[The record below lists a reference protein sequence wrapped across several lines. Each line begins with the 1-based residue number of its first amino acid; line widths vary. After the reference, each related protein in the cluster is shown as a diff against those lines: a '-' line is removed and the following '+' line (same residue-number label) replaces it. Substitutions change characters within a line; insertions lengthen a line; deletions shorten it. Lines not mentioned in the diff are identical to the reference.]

1 MKVKKLAMVFFLFM
15 LSAVFCLFSIDGD
28 LQEAS
33 QKNKEKSFIRKDLL
47 LKESRKLKP
56 PRRNIFSLQKIRFG
70 ENESWGDKQE
80 EPGSIEGRQNIRM
93 GQTGSEME
101 SLLTSQK
108 LRYIGYVCSDQ
119 KIVALIIFGGETL
132 AVEEGEMIGDGIKIS
147 KIIPE
152 EINII
157 LPDSTKKAYSLEGEI
172 P

>member
-1 MKVKKLAMVFFLFM
+1 MKVKKLAIVFFLFM

-70 ENESWGDKQE
+70 ENEFWGDKQE

-101 SLLTSQK
+101 

-132 AVEEGEMIGDGIKIS
+132 AVEEGEVIGDSTKIS
-147 KIIPE
+147 KIVPE

-157 LPDSTKKAYSLEGEI
+157 WPDSTKKAYSLEGEK